1 MSRKKTVRKV
11 VQHKTGGSAARTD
24 GILYKKVKI
33 EVTRMLSS
41 RAFSA
46 GDLLPT
52 EKQLATRFDVSVGTI
67 RRAVDELV
75 NEHVLV
81 RKQGR
86 GTQLA
91 AFSPERMLNR
101 FWPVVRKD
109 GTREIPI
116 VQTLEFNTERADAET
131 AETFA
136 IARRT
141 TIYRIVNVLLLGGN
155 PVLVDDVRLPQT
167 LYPGLTEEAFVAR
180 DMTMYGLYQSR
191 YGLKVIRT
199 MDSLHGVG
207 ADAVTAKRLDVEV
220 GTPLLA
226 FTRIAYTFNDKPVE
240 LRRTHIFTQAYEYR
254 NFIGGAHRQE

>member
-1 MSRKKTVRKV
+1 MTRKKTHKV
-11 VQHKTGGSAARTD
+11 ARRTKTAFILGTEGVA
-24 GILYKKVKI
+24 LYKKVKI

-41 RAFSA
+41 RVFNA

-52 EKQLATRFDVSVGTI
+52 EKQLAARFGVSVGTI
-67 RRAVDELV
+67 RRAMDELV

-91 AFSPERMLNR
+91 TFSPERMLNR

-116 VQTLEFNTERADAET
+116 VQTLEFDIRRADPET
-131 AETFA
+131 AAALA
-136 IARRT
+136 IPRGAST
-141 TIYRIVNVLLLGGN
+141 YRIVNVLLLGGN
-155 PVLVDDVRLPQT
+155 PVLVDDVHLPRS
-167 LYPGLTEEAFVAR
+167 LYPDLTEEAFVAR

-191 YGLKVIRT
+191 YGIKVIRI
-199 MDSLHGVG
+199 MDSLHGLG
-207 ADAVTAKRLDVEV
+207 ADAVTAKRLGLAV

-226 FTRIAYTFNDKPVE
+226 FTRIAYTFDDKPVE
-240 LRRTHIFTQAYEYR
+240 LRRTHIFTEAYEYR
-254 NFIGGAHRQE
+254 NLIGGVHRSE

>member
-1 MSRKKTVRKV
+1 M
-11 VQHKTGGSAARTD
+11 A
-24 GILYKKVKI
+24 LYKKVKI

-41 RAFSA
+41 RGFSA

-52 EKQLATRFDVSVGTI
+52 EKQLAARYGVSVGTI
-67 RRAVDELV
+67 RRAIDELV

-91 AFSPERMLNR
+91 TFSPERMLNR

-116 VQTLEFNTERADAET
+116 VQTLEFERERADAET
-131 AETFA
+131 AA
-136 IARRT
+136 ALSLARGAP
-141 TIYRIVNVLLLGGN
+141 IYRIVNVLLLDGN
-155 PVLVDDVRLPQT
+155 PVLVDDVRLPAS
-167 LYPGLTEEAFVAR
+167 LYPDLTEEAFVAR

-191 YGLKVIRT
+191 YGVKVIRT
-199 MDSLHGVG
+199 VDSLHGVG
-207 ADAVTAKRLDVEV
+207 ADAVTAKRLGLPV

-226 FTRIAYTFNDKPVE
+226 FTRTAYTFDDKPVE
-240 LRRTHIFTQAYEYR
+240 LRRTHIFTKAYEYR
-254 NFIGGAHRQE
+254 NLIGGTHRSEG